1 MQTTL
6 DAPFDLSIANVS
18 PRTWSNPDNATPNT
32 RLSSWAEQRN
42 LSIDTDRILAH
53 GGNLRDKREN
63 RFDNFKRSDQRRK
76 RREDSSQSTHSEDN
90 ENSSRTENRKPIPGQ
105 PKHALIGCFSFLVS
119 CKQRRI

>member
-6 DAPFDLSIANVS
+6 DVPFDLSSANVS

-53 GGNLRDKREN
+53 GGNLRVKT
-63 RFDNFKRSDQRRK
+63 RFDHVNGSDQRGK
-76 RREDSSQSTHSEDN
+76 RRDDSSQSTHSEDN
-90 ENSSRTENRKPIPGQ
+90 ENSSRTEYRKPIPGH

-119 CKQRRI
+119 CKQRRV